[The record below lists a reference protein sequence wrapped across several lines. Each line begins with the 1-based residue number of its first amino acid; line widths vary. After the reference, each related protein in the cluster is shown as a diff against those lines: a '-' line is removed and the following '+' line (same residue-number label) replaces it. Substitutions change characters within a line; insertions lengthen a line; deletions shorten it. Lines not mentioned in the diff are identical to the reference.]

1 MDIRSIFR
9 NYLEIVITDGGT
21 QEASQAHGWTCGLRH
36 VGGSARQIRRV
47 TFPEVPCRGSL
58 TRKVVDATL
67 PRKASKERSGYPY
80 RKPTQVRE
88 EKILRR
94 E

>member
-21 QEASQAHGWTCGLRH
+21 QEASRAHDWKCGFRH
-36 VGGSARQIRRV
+36 VGGSARQIRWV
-47 TFPEVPCRGSL
+47 IFPEVPWRSALRYKAG
-58 TRKVVDATL
+58 DATL
-67 PRKASKERSGYPY
+67 PRKSSKECSRYPY
-80 RKPTQVRE
+80 RKPTQVGE

-94 E
+94 K